1 MRTIEALKNLAV
13 AIKGSG
19 QASDIPGDTI
29 PEVIEQITA
38 AYLETKEQASE
49 EETS

>member
-1 MRTIEALKNLAV
+1 MRTIDALKELAV

-19 QASDIPGDTI
+19 QPSDIPGDTI

-38 AYLETKEQASE
+38 AYIEAKDDEQTET
-49 EETS
+49 

>member
-1 MRTIEALKNLAV
+1 MRTIDALKELAV

-29 PEVIEQITA
+29 PEVIDQITA
-38 AYLETKEQASE
+38 VYIESKSSETALEE
-49 EETS
+49 

>member
-1 MRTIEALKNLAV
+1 MRTIDALKNLVV

-29 PEVIEQITA
+29 PEVIEQITT
-38 AYLETKEQASE
+38 AYLESKEPD
-49 EETS
+49 ET

>member
-1 MRTIEALKNLAV
+1 MRTIDALKELAV

-29 PEVIEQITA
+29 PEVIEQITE
-38 AYLETKEQASE
+38 AYLASKDQE
-49 EETS
+49 KS

>member
-1 MRTIEALKNLAV
+1 MRTIDALKELAV

-29 PEVIEQITA
+29 PEVIEQITE
-38 AYLETKEQASE
+38 AYLESKEQEGS
-49 EETS
+49 

>member
-1 MRTIEALKNLAV
+1 MRRIGALKNLAV

-19 QASDIPGDTI
+19 QASDIPGETI

-38 AYLETKEQASE
+38 AYLESKE
-49 EETS
+49 EEGS